1 MMADANHLDT
11 AAEVLRLVA
20 AGRRSGAIRVPS
32 GEEPPPPDQ
41 EDERD
46 HFNRQVIAAAAKV
59 AEPGQNDVLDGIVQN
74 AKDEL
79 RLRAAARAARRN

>member
-1 MMADANHLDT
+1 MADANHLDT
-11 AAEVLRLVA
+11 DAEVIRLLA
-20 AGRRSGAIRVPS
+20 AGRRSGAIRMQP
-32 GEEPPPPDQ
+32 GQEPPPPDQ

-59 AEPGQNDVLDGIVQN
+59 AEPGQNDVLDGIVQT

-79 RLRAAARAARRN
+79 RLRATARAARRN